1 VLRQALTVF
10 LLKVTDLVLGIVH
23 AVMMLVST
31 VFGAFSG
38 HLPALSGAALDG
50 ASRAVTLS
58 ISLCGMLCLFGGVMR
73 LFMAAG
79 LLSRFSRLLRPLLSR
94 LFPTAARGEGMEE
107 IAACLSANLLGMGN
121 AATPF
126 ALAAMEKMQKSNPDP
141 DTATDDMVTLTVLN
155 TAAFSLLPTTLI
167 SLRQLGG
174 SAHAASVLL
183 PVWLV
188 SLLSSIAAVLLSRLL
203 RRLFPYH
210 KQT

>member
-1 VLRQALTVF
+1 M
-10 LLKVTDLVLGIVH
+10 LGIVF

-31 VFGAFSG
+31 VFAALNGQ
-38 HLPALSGAALDG
+38 LPALSDAALDG

-79 LLSRFSRLLRPLLSR
+79 LLSRFGRLLRPVLAHV
-94 LFPTAARGEGMEE
+94 FPTAAKGAGIEE

-126 ALAAMEKMQKSNPDP
+126 ALAALEKMQQDNPNP
-141 DTATDDMVTLTVLN
+141 VSASDDMVTLTVLN

-174 SAHAASVLL
+174 STHAAAILL

-188 SLLSSIAAVLLSRLL
+188 SLLSSVTAVLLSRLL
-203 RRLFPYH
+203 RHLFPYH
-210 KQT
+210 KKT